1 MNDTTTRPLQELL
14 KEDSKIFQVIFAVCF
29 VMFLFLAIVAQ
40 TLTWEWRSW
49 LPGAEAEKSLIGG
62 VKVGVYTFMSHLL

>member
-1 MNDTTTRPLQELL
+1 MHGPTEQPLQQLL
-14 KEDSKIFQVIFAVCF
+14 QEDSKIYHGIFAVCF

-49 LPGAEAEKSLIGG
+49 LPGSESEKSLIGG
-62 VKVGVYTFMSHLL
+62 VKSGVYTFMSHLL